1 MHSFCNQDSPNM
13 SEKKVHIVSLG
24 CPKNLVDSEVMAGT
38 LAAGGYLLTDQPEEA
53 SVILI
58 NTCAFILPAKE
69 ESIEEILRMAAWK
82 QERRRALHASG
93 RNRMPPP
100 ALR

>member
-1 MHSFCNQDSPNM
+1 MPV
-13 SEKKVHIVSLG
+13 KKVHIVSLG

-38 LAAGGYLLTDQPEEA
+38 LAADGYLLTDKPEEA

-69 ESIEEILRMAAWK
+69 ESIEEILRMAP
-82 QERRRALHASG
+82 G
-93 RNRMPPP
+93 NRVEKGP
-100 ALR
+100 APIWS